1 MSAVSLGS
9 MTNIKNNHPKARLP
23 TWTHS
28 SFPAALTH
36 LLLTPLVPLNTTFG
50 EAEMGS
56 FAVLIN
62 DQTVD
67 LREQKYLS
75 TPHSHLLK
83 NIVVELSFM
92 PRLDLS

>member
-1 MSAVSLGS
+1 MSAVSFGS

-28 SFPAALTH
+28 SSPEALTR
-36 LLLTPLVPLNTTFG
+36 LLLTPLVPLNTAFG

-62 DQTVD
+62 EQTVD

-83 NIVVELSFM
+83 NFVIELSSM
-92 PRLDLS
+92 PCLDLS